1 MSEDHT
7 HAHETVLLQIGGGI
21 ASVRL
26 NRGYAMNAL
35 SPGLLQELAEALESL
50 DSRPD
55 VRVVV
60 LEGIGGAFS
69 VGFDLRAMASLLGSD
84 GQLDVDM
91 VQETAALGG
100 RVIEAVRNLSAVT
113 VASAHGF
120 AVGGGFLL
128 LAACDLRI
136 AAEGLVC
143 SVPEIDLGLP
153 LMWGGVPLLMDELGP
168 GLARD
173 VILTGR
179 RFGPEELRA
188 THFIHHCVA
197 EEDRDETTGELVR
210 VLIDKPPMA
219 LRQMKGQLQAAA
231 RVDLKAAIPDPE
243 RLNLCATH
251 PEFIPNLLAYVERL
265 RG

>member
-1 MSEDHT
+1 MSEDHE
-7 HAHETVLLQIGGGI
+7 HAQETIQLQLGGGV
-21 ASVRL
+21 ASVGL

-35 SPGLLQELAEALESL
+35 SPTLLHELAHTLETL
-50 DSRPD
+50 NSRPD
-55 VRVVV
+55 VQVVV
-60 LEGIGGAFS
+60 LEGLGRAFS
-69 VGFDLRAMASLLGSD
+69 VGFDLRAMASLLGPD
-84 GQLDVDM
+84 GQLDVDA

-100 RVIEAVRNLSAVT
+100 RVIEAVRNCRAVT

-136 AAEGLVC
+136 ATDDLIC
-143 SVPEIDLGLP
+143 SVPEVDLGLP

-179 RFGPEELRA
+179 RFGPEELLA
-188 THFIHHCVA
+188 SHFIHHCVSA
-197 EEDRDETTGELVR
+197 DARDATTGELVST
-210 VLIDKPPMA
+210 LLDKPSMA
-219 LRQMKGQLQAAA
+219 LRQMKGQLQDASGVNPEGAVPDA
-231 RVDLKAAIPDPE
+231 R
-243 RLNLCATH
+243 RLDLCATH
-251 PEFIPNLLAYVERL
+251 PEFVPNLMAYVQRL